1 MKLYLSSYHVGADPQ
16 VLVNLVGKNKRAAVI
31 PNAMDFSDDKK
42 LVDEKI
48 QDNVVELSDLGFD
61 PVVVDLKRYFG
72 KPEELAEKMR
82 EFGLIWVRGGNTFVL
97 RRAFKQS
104 GFDKWLLSQKD
115 NKELVYG
122 GYSAGCCILSPTLKG
137 LDIVDDPG
145 QVPAGYDPEIIWD
158 GLGLIDFIFVPHY
171 KSDHPESAK
180 VDETVEYYKSK
191 NMDYKTVR
199 DGEVVVV
206 KD

>member
-16 VLVNLVGKNKRAAVI
+16 VLVNLVGKNKKAAVI

-199 DGEVVVV
+199 DGEVIVI
-206 KD
+206 K

>member
-1 MKLYLSSYHVGADPQ
+1 M
-16 VLVNLVGKNKRAAVI
+16 
-31 PNAMDFSDDKK
+31 
-42 LVDEKI
+42 
-48 QDNVVELSDLGFD
+48 SDLGFE
-61 PVVVDLKRYFG
+61 PEVVDLKNYFDR
-72 KPEELAEKMR
+72 PEELTEKMR
-82 EFGLIWVRGGNTFVL
+82 EFGLIWVRGGSTFIL
-97 RRAFKQS
+97 RRAFRQS
-104 GFDKWLLSQKD
+104 GFDEWLVSQKN

-122 GYSAGCCILSPTLKG
+122 GYSAGCCVLSPTLKG

-145 QVPAGYDPEIIWD
+145 QVPAGYDPEIIWE
-158 GLGLIDFIFVPHY
+158 GLDLIDFIFVPHY

-206 KD
+206 E

>member
-115 NKELVYG
+115 NKALVYG